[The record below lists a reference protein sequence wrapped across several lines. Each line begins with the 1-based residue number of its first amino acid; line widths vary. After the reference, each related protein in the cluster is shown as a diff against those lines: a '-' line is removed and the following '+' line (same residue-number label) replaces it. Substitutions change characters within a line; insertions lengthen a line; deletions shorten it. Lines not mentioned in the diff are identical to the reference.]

1 MWVRNVVFRHECGA
15 GEQRVRLAAL
25 SHKATECACGWVAAG
40 STSVSRPPLLVGAY
54 GLSDREQTVTALV
67 F

>member
-1 MWVRNVVFRHECGA
+1 VWVRNVVFRHECGA

-25 SHKATECACGWVAAG
+25 SHKASGCACGWVAAG
-40 STSVSRPPLLVGAY
+40 STSVSRAPLLVGAY